1 MVERQVSE
9 VFREA
14 NILEAVIK
22 HNGICGG
29 DSSHGGYVQLWF
41 KNHSSTD
48 MSVNGEWSEK
58 IVLTFRG
65 DSERSTLL
73 KALKLFV
80 KELEEN
86 K

>member
-29 DSSHGGYVQLWF
+29 DSGHGGYVQLWF

-48 MSVNGEWSEK
+48 M
-58 IVLTFRG
+58 
-65 DSERSTLL
+65 
-73 KALKLFV
+73 
-80 KELEEN
+80 
-86 K
+86 